1 MLAFVLLLAGCGGG
15 ASGGDDVAADSVTD
29 SGASTEGWRG
39 PVADIFT
46 LAPEPGTV
54 SSLMPAQLPSNAVG
68 LSGAFGTRLGGTD
81 QAVYGAAHMRADFE
95 AGRVEGWIDQAGL
108 YAVGTGVPLAI
119 ADPQKRE
126 DLAGRLVFDG
136 RIEQNPAPG
145 EGVWFDSAL
154 TGSLTGTNTQISITG
169 NVDRG
174 AFMVGPDGIMAIG
187 SVNGTATIY
196 GISGVNIEILR
207 EAGIL
212 VLQ

>member
-15 ASGGDDVAADSVTD
+15 GASGGDNVVADSGV
-29 SGASTEGWRG
+29 STEGWRG
-39 PVADIFT
+39 PVADIFI

-54 SSLMPAQLPSNAVG
+54 SPLMPAQLPSNAVG

-119 ADPQKRE
+119 ADPQKQE

-154 TGSLTGTNTQISITG
+154 TGSLTGAKTQISITG
-169 NVDRG
+169 SVDRG
-174 AFMVGPDGIMAIG
+174 AFMVGLGGIMAVG

-196 GISGVNIEILR
+196 GSSGPEVEILR

-212 VLQ
+212 VQQ